1 MPSSPPRTPLLQ
13 ELYSDYLRGETTSA
27 FLARV
32 KQHYQQA
39 AIERLAVMSNRYGRR
54 AAIFALVSMGDN
66 AANRIVGTAL
76 ADTDRH
82 VREIARQGI
91 AELWRQTADSLQQV
105 TLQKIIALNRQT
117 RYAQAALDATD
128 LLEVAPSLAEAWNQR
143 SLAHHRL
150 KLYTDALRDG
160 HRAMEYNP
168 FHFEC
173 LIRMGRCHEQLD
185 DRISAL
191 DYFRQALNV
200 HPDLAG
206 VRAKVH
212 YLQRSLSD

>member
-1 MPSSPPRTPLLQ
+1 MSASPPRIPLLQ
-13 ELYSDYLRGETTSA
+13 DLYADYLRGEKAST

-32 KQHYQQA
+32 KQCYEQA

-54 AAIFALVSMGDN
+54 AANFALVSM
-66 AANRIVGTAL
+66 ASYTANPIVGAAL
-76 ADTDRH
+76 ADTDRQ

-91 AELWRQTADSLQQV
+91 AKLWRQTGDSLNQV
-105 TLQKIIALNRQT
+105 ALEKIIDLNREA
-117 RYAQAALDATD
+117 RYAQAALNATD
-128 LLEVAPSLAEAWNQR
+128 LLEIAPAVAEVWNQR

-150 KLYTDALRDG
+150 KLYTDAIRDG
-160 HRAMEYNP
+160 RRAMEFNP

-185 DRISAL
+185 DAISAL
-191 DYFRQALNV
+191 DYFRQALAV